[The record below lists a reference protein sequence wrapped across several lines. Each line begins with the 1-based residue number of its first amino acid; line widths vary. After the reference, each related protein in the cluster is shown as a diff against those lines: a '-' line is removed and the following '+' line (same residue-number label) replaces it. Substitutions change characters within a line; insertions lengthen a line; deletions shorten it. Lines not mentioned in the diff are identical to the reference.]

1 MQCLRSMESSAAT
14 GAGSRSSL
22 LAVGGRSHDMR
33 QALLLAGCLFFNAEA
48 LCSSAWDEFL
58 RQPDSI
64 AVGPLLTRIRESGCD
79 QGVTPSSQQVAALT
93 RLLASGRRG
102 TVAIRPAFFS
112 TRCLDGGDLEDVYRA
127 LGRVLVDRPK
137 VVLRELGSEELSDGQ
152 VRYLTTTLPLT
163 LVDNLA
169 GQIAELDRRIARIG
183 AIRDESTAA
192 TSRRMLHALSDRRRE
207 LDAIRAQAGTR

>member
-1 MQCLRSMESSAAT
+1 
-14 GAGSRSSL
+14 
-22 LAVGGRSHDMR
+22 
-33 QALLLAGCLFFNAEA
+33 
-48 LCSSAWDEFL
+48 
-58 RQPDSI
+58 
-64 AVGPLLTRIRESGCD
+64 
-79 QGVTPSSQQVAALT
+79 
-93 RLLASGRRG
+93 
-102 TVAIRPAFFS
+102 
-112 TRCLDGGDLEDVYRA
+112 LEDVYRA